1 MEIVATVL
9 LILASLLLSLFLLGA
24 AAKGWRK
31 LRKNG

>member
-9 LILASLLLSLFLLGA
+9 LILTSLLLSLLLLGA